1 MGLIGRQDEQ
11 FGPSA
16 HLGDV
21 ALFGGGGVQPQKT
34 QKNPNPKWD
43 FKLFLGFL
51 GFFGFFGFF
60 LEKGVE
66 STFLNI
72 PDHLRPTCFLHLFRA
87 ISPGSDTYNIFH
99 IQNFNFSQKNQPRQI
114 FKGLNYLLKST
125 RVTLQWARRLL

>member
-1 MGLIGRQDEQ
+1 MNYFRGAFGLY
-11 FGPSA
+11 
-16 HLGDV
+16 
-21 ALFGGGGVQPQKT
+21 LFIKPTFVYPLGGGGVQPQKT

-72 PDHLRPTCFLHLFRA
+72 PDHLRPTCFLHFFKE
-87 ISPGSDTYNIFH
+87 ISPSSDT
-99 IQNFNFSQKNQPRQI
+99 
-114 FKGLNYLLKST
+114 
-125 RVTLQWARRLL
+125 